1 MVIHLV
7 RIDVP
12 SARAEEFSRWQA
24 SHVVEAVAAM
34 GRSAIAARAKVRGDD
49 GSARFHWFFE
59 LPSLAALENYL
70 ISRERDDLAQAF
82 TAAFPDVKARLEFG
96 ELENGVR
103 RGVRFGEEPKAAYVV
118 EITLPASESANWAQ
132 WYDSEHIPA
141 VLAAGA
147 FVRARRFEI
156 HGDDESKVHHLVV
169 YDAIDEAAIEAYR
182 AEGGKA
188 LGEEHATKF
197 PAAEVKRSIW
207 EWL

>member
-12 SARAEEFSRWQA
+12 PARAEAFSRWQA

-34 GRSAIAARAKVRGDD
+34 GRSAIAARARVRGDD

-59 LPSLAALENYL
+59 LPNLSALENYL

-82 TAAFPDVKARLEFG
+82 KSAHPEAKARLEFG
-96 ELENGVR
+96 ELEGGIR
-103 RGVRFGEEPKAAYVV
+103 RGLRFGEEPKAAFVI
-118 EITLPASESANWAQ
+118 EATLPADESATWAQ
-132 WYDSEHIPA
+132 WYDQEHIPA

-147 FVRARRFEI
+147 FVRARRFVI

-169 YDAIDEAAIEAYR
+169 YDAVDGDAIEAYR
-182 AEGGKA
+182 AESGKA
-188 LGEEHATKF
+188 LGEEHAAKF
-197 PAAEVKRSIW
+197 PAAEVQRSVW